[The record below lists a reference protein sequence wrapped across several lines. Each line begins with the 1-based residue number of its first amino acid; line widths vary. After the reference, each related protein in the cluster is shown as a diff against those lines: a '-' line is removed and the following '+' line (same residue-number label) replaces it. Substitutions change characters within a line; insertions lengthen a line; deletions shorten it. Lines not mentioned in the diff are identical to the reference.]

1 MNNVFHLRYWW
12 TASNNDFIIF
22 QKRCQE
28 DLTSCQ
34 CSHNER
40 VKSMSQELVARDLK
54 LQTLE
59 DMCEKLRED
68 VKRRDADIE
77 R

>member
-1 MNNVFHLRYWW
+1 MSTSTVIYRNVRCTFYRYQ
-12 TASNNDFIIF
+12 D
-22 QKRCQE
+22 
-28 DLTSCQ
+28 DLVSCQ
-34 CSHNER
+34 SSSDER
-40 VKSMSQELVARDLK
+40 VRGMSQDLVARDLK

-59 DMCEKLRED
+59 DMCERLRQD